1 MSHLARKAL
10 RSKLHGRK
18 LASATLPEPAPHPLS
33 PLIRLPEPASH
44 PLSPPDT
51 TLPLPLL
58 GSDALGSRRTL
69 RSLHLIPFPYSP
81 SHDVRRCEDRP
92 WHQRPRCLEQCRE
105 EEREKRQER
114 SRHEADDRSG
124 EGSSE
129 DEREQEK
136 EEKQKDRQSY
146 VFDWRSL
153 RRARAGEGGEAEGPA
168 AVRAVRLLQAAD
180 GVPVQRRHASRGAGR
195 GLLPVERPGH
205 PLLPVRLVQGRRDGA
220 GAPRLAQDLCA
231 RRRRARRSRLHLL
244 MRVLCLQERSPLPV
258 PVPIRGKPNVQD
270 KPTLGLLVL

>member
-1 MSHLARKAL
+1 DAL
-10 RSKLHGRK
+10 RSR
-18 LASATLPEPAPHPLS
+18 
-33 PLIRLPEPASH
+33 
-44 PLSPPDT
+44 
-51 TLPLPLL
+51 
-58 GSDALGSRRTL
+58 RRTL
-69 RSLHLIPFPYSP
+69 RSSLHLIPFPCSP

-129 DEREQEK
+129 DEREREQEK
-136 EEKQKDRQSY
+136 EEKQKDRRSY
-146 VFDWRSL
+146 VFDRRSL
-153 RRARAGEGGEAEGPA
+153 RRARARAGEGGEAEGPA
-168 AVRAVRLLQAAD
+168 VVRAVRLLQAAD

-270 KPTLGLLVL
+270 KPTLGLL

>member
-1 MSHLARKAL
+1 MS
-10 RSKLHGRK
+10 
-18 LASATLPEPAPHPLS
+18 ASAS
-33 PLIRLPEPASH
+33 
-44 PLSPPDT
+44 
-51 TLPLPLL
+51 
-58 GSDALGSRRTL
+58 
-69 RSLHLIPFPYSP
+69 
-81 SHDVRRCEDRP
+81 
-92 WHQRPRCLEQCRE
+92 
-105 EEREKRQER
+105 K
-114 SRHEADDRSG
+114 
-124 EGSSE
+124 
-129 DEREQEK
+129 EK
-136 EEKQKDRQSY
+136 EEKQKDRRSY
-146 VFDWRSL
+146 VFDRRSL
-153 RRARAGEGGEAEGPA
+153 RRARARAGEGGEAEGPA
-168 AVRAVRLLQAAD
+168 VVRAVRLLQAAD